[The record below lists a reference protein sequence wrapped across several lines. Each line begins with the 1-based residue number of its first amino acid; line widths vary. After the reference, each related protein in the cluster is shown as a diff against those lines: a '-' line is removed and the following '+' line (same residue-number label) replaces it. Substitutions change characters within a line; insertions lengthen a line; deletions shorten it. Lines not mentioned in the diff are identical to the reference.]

1 MRQLFQ
7 RNNLDLSVLL
17 SILVIEN
24 FVQFKGKGVLIISY
38 ETQRRY
44 ADMFKPKSKA
54 AATSAPNSN
63 GICDLMICDEA
74 HKLKNAESGLAKA
87 LNMLPAKMRVSA

>member
-1 MRQLFQ
+1 
-7 RNNLDLSVLL
+7 
-17 SILVIEN
+17 
-24 FVQFKGKGVLIISY
+24 
-38 ETQRRY
+38 
-44 ADMFKPKSKA
+44 MFKPKSKA

-87 LNMLPAKMRVSA
+87 LNMLPAKMRVSASHL